1 MKQLYLGLLM
11 LFTATVSAQITNNT
25 ELLANG
31 DFSGAALVSAA
42 AIAVGDATGAWIA
55 GDNTKTAFTPT
66 IVGAG
71 ASANFSAV
79 ATSNAGAIFDH
90 FLGQITSTALTHGR
104 YHIALKAKGDQP
116 FYLKISGTNSL
127 TTEYSSVVRNA
138 VGAVDR
144 TGTGGYSIKFT
155 PASTSTFGTIEAD
168 LDISI
173 PTSATARLYF
183 VFPTAGTVELDDISL
198 KRTADIAPIPTT
210 YFVRPTGNT
219 TAWTGLT
226 GVTPE
231 QIITTTELAITGT
244 YTYYLAAGNY
254 TLPANTTITTG
265 KVYGGFS
272 GNETKIDLADMSNNP
287 RATSDKDGNGIVEPW
302 EFTNETIITTTLTAN
317 KFTGTA
323 ASSRL
328 LIVTGTGGEVNG
340 VTVTDYFSS
349 AAGAICLGVAATI
362 ISNATNSTLDKA
374 GVLRLCTVKKIKN
387 SGGGIVMSTNKFSV
401 IDRCLVESNVV
412 TFPNGGGAV
421 FLNACGGKATSS
433 VIRNNATVG
442 TGSTGAGVYAT
453 SIASTDMDAIVENC
467 VVHNNYSL
475 GNSGA
480 IRGAAQANKRGIE
493 IINCTIVNNQ
503 TATTPA
509 TGSGSVELISGG
521 IIVNSIIAGDSSS
534 ELRAN
539 TTNNYIVNTAYGTY
553 ATSASVLYSSGS
565 VANNEV
571 AAFNFKYPT
580 AFAGVMIP
588 DYTTPWDQAKYDA
601 IRKANFT
608 MAAAPSSVAAGIAN
622 YPTSYQIGGTG
633 ATITLSTYSISSTD
647 LLGVSRG
654 INIIGAYQLVDP
666 ATTVTWNGSAWSN
679 GTGPT
684 ASLEAVI
691 DGTYSGAA
699 FDAKKLTVNATK
711 SLTVTSGTMTIQ
723 NEVINNGTMV
733 MENNANLIQVNKTAN
748 TGAITV
754 KRNSNPLFRLD
765 YTLWA
770 SPVAGQ
776 NLATFS
782 PLTSQSPSRFYTY
795 DTANNQFNNSFDPTA
810 TIFTPGRGYLIRMP
824 NDASASTATAYAGQ
838 FTGVATNGDVYYT
851 LSTSGNGFNL
861 VGNPYPSPISIAQL
875 LSDNNGLGNI
885 VTDTFYFWRKTNGGS
900 GSAYCTYNNGT
911 TTFVSNNNSNAAN
924 PNGVIQTGQG
934 FFVKA
939 AATGTLVF
947 KNTQRVANTAGQ
959 FFKPAQAASADKIW
973 LNATNATGD
982 FSQMA
987 VTYSEGATT
996 GVDKYDSESIN
1007 DSDYALTSTIN
1018 GGNFTIQGRPAF
1030 DASDVVPLHFKT
1042 AVAGQ
1047 YTIAIDHVSGVFAA
1061 GQSFVLVDAVTGT
1074 ATDLSVSAYTFTAP
1088 AGAANGR
1095 FSLQFQGAGIS
1106 PSALNNTVTVY
1117 KNKGTVYV
1125 NTGDAAIATIQ
1136 VYDVLGKLVQE
1147 LKNVKSSVATI
1158 DNLKATNQVVLVQV
1172 TLQNGSVI
1180 TKKIVN

>member
-1 MKQLYLGLLM
+1 M
-11 LFTATVSAQITNNT
+11 LFTATLSAQIQNNV
-25 ELLANG
+25 ELIANG
-31 DFSGAALVSAA
+31 DFSGAALVSDASIGAA
-42 AIAVGDATGAWIA
+42 AATGAWIA
-55 GDNTKTAFTPT
+55 GDNTKSTFTPS
-66 IVGAG
+66 IVGTG
-71 ASANFSAV
+71 ATANFSAV
-79 ATSNAGAIFDH
+79 ATSAAGAIYDH
-90 FLGQITSTALTHGR
+90 FLGQITSTALTTGR

-116 FYLKISGTNSL
+116 FYLKISGTDAL
-127 TTEYSSVVRNA
+127 GTEYSSIVKNA

-155 PASTSTFGTIEAD
+155 PASTSVSGTIEAD

-183 VFPTAGTVELDDISL
+183 VFPTLGTVELDDISL
-198 KRTADIAPIPTT
+198 KRTGEMAPIPTT

-226 GVTPE
+226 GITPD
-231 QIITTTELAITGT
+231 QIITTTELTLTGT

-254 TLPANTTITTG
+254 TLPANSTITTG

-272 GNETKIDLADMSNNP
+272 GNETNIDLTDMSNNP

-302 EFTNETIITTTLTAN
+302 EFTNESTITTTLTGN
-317 KFTGTA
+317 KFTSSTA

-691 DGTYSGAA
+691 DGTYTGAA

-711 SLTVTSGTMTIQ
+711 SLTVTGGTMTIQ
-723 NEVINNGTMV
+723 NEVVNNGTMV
-733 MENNANLIQVNKTAN
+733 IENNANLIQVNNVVN

-754 KRNSNPLFRLD
+754 KRNSNPLKRLD

-770 SPVAGQ
+770 SPVARQ
-776 NLATFS
+776 NLAAFS
-782 PLTSQSPSRFYTY
+782 PLTSQSPNRFYTY
-795 DTANNQFNNSFDPTA
+795 DTANNQFSNSFDPTA
-810 TIFTPGRGYLIRMP
+810 TNFIPGRGYLIRMP
-824 NDASASTATAYAGQ
+824 NDADATNASAFAGQ
-838 FTGVATNGDVYYT
+838 FTGVPTNGDVYYT
-851 LSTSGNGFNL
+851 LSTSGNKFNL
-861 VGNPYPSPISIAQL
+861 VGNPYPSPISISNL
-875 LSDNNGLGNI
+875 LAFNTAISNVIDA
-885 VTDTFYFWRKTNGGS
+885 TFYLWRKTNGVATVNS
-900 GSAYCTYNNGT
+900 SAYCVYNVSSSTYT
-911 TTFVSNNNSNAAN
+911 A
-924 PNGVIQTGQG
+924 NGVGASSFDGIIQPGQG

-939 AATGTLVF
+939 WNGGSLVF
-947 KNTQRVANTAGQ
+947 KNSFRVANTNNTSGQ
-959 FFKPAQAASADKIW
+959 FFKPKQASSVDKIW
-973 LNATNATGD
+973 LNATNAAGD

-987 VTYSEGATT
+987 VTYSDGATA
-996 GVDKYDSESIN
+996 GVDSYDSESIN
-1007 DSDYALTSTIN
+1007 DSDYALTSSIK
-1018 GGNFTIQGRPAF
+1018 GGDFTIQGRPTF
-1030 DASDVVPLHFKT
+1030 DASDVVSLNFKSP
-1042 AVAGQ
+1042 VAGQ
-1047 YTIAIDHVSGVFAA
+1047 YTIAIDHGTGVFAA
-1061 GQSFVLVDAVTGT
+1061 GQSVVLADAITGT
-1074 ATDLSVSAYTFTAP
+1074 ETDLTTSAYTFNAP

-1095 FSLQFQGAGIS
+1095 FSLKYQKAGIN
-1106 PSALNNTVTVY
+1106 PSELNTTLTVY
-1117 KNKGTVYV
+1117 QNKGIVYV
-1125 NTGDAAIATIQ
+1125 NAGNIAIGNIK
-1136 VYDVLGKLVQE
+1136 VYDIQGKLVHE
-1147 LKNVKSSVATI
+1147 LKNVNSTLASI
-1158 DNLKATNQVVLVQV
+1158 ENLKATNQVLVV
-1172 TLQNGSVI
+1172 KITLQDNQVI